1 MPRPDLQPYGHA
13 SPAPDAPGVRSW
25 LPRYAQITLCCLW
38 CLYAAGMVLLGNP
51 VDGEMAYPALYLVP
65 ALALLAICG
74 CYLLIPKP
82 RHWSY
87 GAQIVLALLF
97 GVLLWWTE
105 ARRPP
110 PAPRPPPLPVIPT
123 GNAQ

>member
-13 SPAPDAPGVRSW
+13 SPAPAAPGLRAW

-38 CLYAAGMVLLGNP
+38 CLYAVGLALFVSP
-51 VDGEMAYPALYLVP
+51 VDGGLAYPALYLVP

-74 CYLLIPKP
+74 CYLLILKP

-87 GAQIVLALLF
+87 SAQIVLALLF

-110 PAPRPPPLPVIPT
+110 PPPPPPPQAVTPI
-123 GNAQ
+123 GNTQ